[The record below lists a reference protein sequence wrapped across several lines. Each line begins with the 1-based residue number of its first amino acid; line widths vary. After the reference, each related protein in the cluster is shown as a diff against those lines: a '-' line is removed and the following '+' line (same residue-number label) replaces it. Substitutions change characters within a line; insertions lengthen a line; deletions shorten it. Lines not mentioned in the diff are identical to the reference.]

1 MKHIVDANYLSH
13 FAIYREFF
21 SEVMNQRVSEIKRK
35 KTHHRCRFWRK
46 NTSYTVENLKK
57 TAENKSLFLHLS
69 IDKKGV
75 NCREKYLKN
84 DNKSAKNFNM

>member
-35 KTHHRCRFWRK
+35 KLITGVDFGEKTRVTLWK
-46 NTSYTVENLKK
+46 ILKK

-84 DNKSAKNFNM
+84 DNKSNKNFNM